1 MKKITWLF
9 VGLMLIVP
17 LFFVHPVSAVTPAG
31 VKVTATPLPTVTP
44 TPGPVEYV
52 LPYPG
57 ILPTHPMYFFKTL
70 RDRIIEMLIADPLSK
85 GEFYI
90 LQADKKL
97 NMGLSLKN
105 LGKTNEAK
113 TAFAESLAS
122 RTQAVSVL
130 EAHMKAGSTI
140 PGHITEKFN
149 LSLDKHAEVLRAA
162 GESTDAVVALRA
174 RVAKLLLEVK

>member
-1 MKKITWLF
+1 MCLT
-9 VGLMLIVP
+9 LIVP
-17 LFFVHPVSAVTPAG
+17 LFFTHEVFAVTPAG
-31 VKVTATPLPTVTP
+31 VKPTAIPMPTVTP
-44 TPGPVEYV
+44 TPGPVEYI

-97 NMGLSLKN
+97 NMGVSLKN
-105 LGKTNEAK
+105 LSKTSEAK

-122 RTQAVSVL
+122 RIQAINFL
-130 EAHMKAGSTI
+130 EAYKKAGSTI
-140 PGHITEKFN
+140 PGHIIEKIN
-149 LSLDKHAEVLRAA
+149 LSIDKHAEVLRMA
-162 GESTDAVVALRA
+162 GESADAVVALRA

>member
-1 MKKITWLF
+1 MLF
-9 VGLMLIVP
+9 LSLMFVVP
-17 LFFVHPVSAVTPAG
+17 LFFASPVSAVTPGA
-31 VKVTATPLPTVTP
+31 KATVAPLPTVTP

-70 RDRIIEMLIADPLSK
+70 RDKIIEMLIADPLSK

-97 NMGLSLKN
+97 NMGVSLKN
-105 LGKTNEAK
+105 LSKTNEAK

-122 RTQAVSVL
+122 RTQAISLL
-130 EAHMKAGSTI
+130 EAHMKAGGTI
-140 PGHITEKFN
+140 PGHITEKIN
-149 LSLDKHAEVLRAA
+149 LSIDKHAEVLRAS
-162 GESTDAVVALRA
+162 GENADTVAALRV

>member
-1 MKKITWLF
+1 
-9 VGLMLIVP
+9 MLIVP
-17 LFFVHPVSAVTPAG
+17 LVIARPVSAVTPAG
-31 VKVTATPLPTVTP
+31 VKAAVTPAPTVTP
-44 TPGPVEYV
+44 TPGPVEYA

-105 LGKTNEAK
+105 LGKMSEAK
-113 TAFAESLAS
+113 AAFAESLAS
-122 RTQAVSVL
+122 RSQAVSSL
-130 EAHMKAGSTI
+130 EALMKAGSTV
-140 PGHITEKFN
+140 PGHLTEK
-149 LSLDKHAEVLRAA
+149 LAVSIDKHAEVLRMA
-162 GESTDAVVALRA
+162 GENSDAVIGLRA
-174 RVAKLLLEVK
+174 RVAKLKLEVK